1 VFVKL
6 EPEETDIASIRRE
19 WPRLAALFRAGDL
32 TTVWTSDVKICPISY
47 VLSHRAADT
56 AGTSNAAAT
65 LVDALSKPRE
75 TTI

>member
-32 TTVWTSDVKICPISY
+32 TTVWTSDVKICPVRY
-47 VLSHRAADT
+47 VFSRRAADT
-56 AGTSNAAAT
+56 AGASNAAAT
-65 LVDALSKPRE
+65 LVDALSNARE